1 MGYLKDELQGFVP
14 VEQATEI
21 MKDVAR
27 GSSILR
33 LSKVSQMESDTKK
46 VPVMTEGAG
55 AYWVG
60 EGERIKTSKAGW
72 IYPELKAKK
81 LAVIIPV
88 TKEKLNDTT
97 INVFSELQESIAEA
111 FYKAIDAAAIFGT
124 NSPFERNIMKC
135 VEKAGNKIEI
145 GTNGEGKLD
154 LDVADAMAT
163 VEDAGYDVNGF
174 AAKIGIKNSLRKLRD
189 GNGNQLFVDG
199 VNGKELYSQP
209 IEFSRNGAWDKTKAE
224 LVGADWDKSLVG
236 IRESLEYEILKEA
249 TLEGTVDKD
258 GKPISLAEQDLIGIK
273 ATMRLAYLP
282 IKDEAFCAVVP
293 KGSLGELTVTSA
305 EGTAT
310 GKTAITV
317 EPAKAE
323 GNSYKYKVAAN
334 PTMPKYGDVCTS
346 GYTNWNGTDEISATA
361 GQKIVVVEVGSD
373 NKAKKAGTTTLT
385 VKAD

>member
-1 MGYLKDELQGFVP
+1 MSYLKDELSGFVP
-14 VEQATEI
+14 AEQAKEI

-33 LSKVSQMESDTKK
+33 LSKVSEMQSDTKK
-46 VPVMTEGAG
+46 VPVMTEGPG

-60 EGERIKTSKAGW
+60 EGERIQTSKAGW

-97 INVFSELQESIAEA
+97 IAVFNELREPIAEA
-111 FYKAIDAAAIFGT
+111 FYKAIDAAGIFGT

-135 VEKAGNKIEI
+135 VEKTGNKVEL
-145 GTNGEGKLD
+145 GTNGVGKLD
-154 LDVADAMAT
+154 LDVSDAMSK

-174 AAKIGIKNSLRKLRD
+174 VSKIGIKGSLRKLRD
-189 GNGNQLFVDG
+189 ANGNQLFVDG

-209 IEFSRNGAWDKTKAE
+209 IEFSRNGAWDKSKAE
-224 LVGADWDKSLVG
+224 LIGADWDKSLVG
-236 IRESLEYEILKEA
+236 IRDTLEYEILKEA
-249 TLEGTVDKD
+249 TLEGTVDAD
-258 GKPISLAEQDLIGIK
+258 GKPISLAEQDMIAIK

-293 KGSLGELTVTSA
+293 EGALGELTVTSE

-317 EPAKAE
+317 EPAKASD
-323 GNSYKYKVAAN
+323 NSYKYKVAAN
-334 PTMPKYGDVCTS
+334 PTVPKYGDTCTT
-346 GYTNWNGTDEISATA
+346 GYTAWNGTDEISATA
-361 GQKIVVVEVGSD
+361 GQKIVIVEVDSN
-373 NKAKKAGTTTLT
+373 NKAKKAGIATIT
-385 VKAD
+385 VKS

>member
-1 MGYLKDELQGFVP
+1 MGYLKDELAGFVP

-46 VPVMTEGAG
+46 IPVMTEGAG

-97 INVFSELQESIAEA
+97 IDVFSELKESIAEA

-135 VEKAGNKIEI
+135 VEKAGNKIKI

-236 IRESLEYEILKEA
+236 IRDSLEYEILKEA
-249 TLEGTVDKD
+249 TLEGTVDND

-293 KGSLGELTVTSA
+293 AGSLGELTVTSA

-317 EPAKAE
+317 EPAKTE

-346 GYTNWNGTDEISATA
+346 GYTNWNGTDEISGTA
-361 GQKIVVVEVGSD
+361 GQKIVVVEVDSD
-373 NKAKKAGTTTLT
+373 NKAKRAGIATLT

>member
-14 VEQATEI
+14 VEQAKEI

-310 GKTAITV
+310 RKTAITV

-346 GYTNWNGTDEISATA
+346 GYTDWNGTDEISATA
-361 GQKIVVVEVGSD
+361 GQKIVVVEVDSG

>member
-1 MGYLKDELQGFVP
+1 MSYLKDELSGFVP
-14 VEQATEI
+14 AEQAKEI

-33 LSKVSQMESDTKK
+33 LSKVSEMKSDTKK
-46 VPVMTEGAG
+46 VPVMTEGPG

-60 EGERIKTSKAGW
+60 EGERIQTSKAGW

-97 INVFSELQESIAEA
+97 IAVFNELREPIAEA
-111 FYKAIDAAAIFGT
+111 FYKAIDAAGIFGT

-135 VEKAGNKIEI
+135 VEKTGNKVEL
-145 GTNGEGKLD
+145 GTNGVGKLD
-154 LDVADAMAT
+154 LDVSDAMSK

-174 AAKIGIKNSLRKLRD
+174 VSKIGIKGSLRKLRD
-189 GNGNQLFVDG
+189 ANGNQLFVDG

-209 IEFSRNGAWDKTKAE
+209 IEFSRNGAWDKSKAE
-224 LVGADWDKSLVG
+224 LIGADWDKSLVG
-236 IRESLEYEILKEA
+236 IRDTLEYEILKEA
-249 TLEGTVDKD
+249 TLEGTVDAD
-258 GKPISLAEQDLIGIK
+258 GKPISLAEQDMIAIK

-293 KGSLGELTVTSA
+293 EGTLGELTVISE

-317 EPAKAE
+317 EPAKA
-323 GNSYKYKVAAN
+323 
-334 PTMPKYGDVCTS
+334 
-346 GYTNWNGTDEISATA
+346 
-361 GQKIVVVEVGSD
+361 SD
-373 NKAKKAGTTTLT
+373 NSIK
-385 VKAD
+385 

>member
-1 MGYLKDELQGFVP
+1 MGYLKDELTGFVP

-21 MKDVAR
+21 MKDIAR

-46 VPVMTEGAG
+46 IPVMTEGAG

-60 EGERIKTSKAGW
+60 EGERIQTSKAGW

-88 TKEKLNDTT
+88 TKEKLKDTT
-97 INVFSELQESIAEA
+97 IDVFNELKESIAEA

-124 NSPFERNIMKC
+124 QSPFASNIMKC
-135 VEKAGNKIEI
+135 IETSGNKIEI
-145 GTNGEGKLD
+145 GTNATLD
-154 LDVADAMAT
+154 LDVSDAMAT

-174 AAKIGIKNSLRKLRD
+174 AAKVGIKNSLRKLRD
-189 GNGNQLFVDG
+189 SNGNQLFVDG

-224 LVGADWDKSLVG
+224 LIGADWDKSLVG
-236 IRESLEYEILKEA
+236 IRDSLEYEILKEA
-249 TLEGTVDKD
+249 TLEGTVDED

-293 KGSLGELTVTSA
+293 KVGE
-305 EGTAT
+305 
-310 GKTAITV
+310 
-317 EPAKAE
+317 
-323 GNSYKYKVAAN
+323 
-334 PTMPKYGDVCTS
+334 
-346 GYTNWNGTDEISATA
+346 
-361 GQKIVVVEVGSD
+361 
-373 NKAKKAGTTTLT
+373 
-385 VKAD
+385 

>member
-1 MGYLKDELQGFVP
+1 MGYLKDELTGFVP

-46 VPVMTEGAG
+46 IPVMTEGAG

-60 EGERIKTSKAGW
+60 EGERIKTTKAGW

-88 TKEKLNDTT
+88 TKEKLKDTT
-97 INVFSELQESIAEA
+97 IDVFSELKESIAEA

-124 NSPFERNIMKC
+124 NSPFAKNIMSS
-135 VEKAGNKIEI
+135 VETAGNKIEI
-145 GTNGEGKLD
+145 GTGATLD
-154 LDVADAMAT
+154 IDVSDAMAKI
-163 VEDAGYDVNGF
+163 EEAGYDVNGF
-174 AAKIGIKNSLRKLRD
+174 AARIGIKNSLRKLRD
-189 GNGNQLFVDG
+189 SNNNQLYVEG
-199 VNGKELYSQP
+199 VNGRELYSLP

-224 LVGADWDKSLVG
+224 LIGADWDKSLVG
-236 IRESLEYEILKEA
+236 IRDNIEYEILKEA
-249 TLEGTVDKD
+249 TLEGTLDTD

-273 ATMRLAYLP
+273 ATMRIAYLP

-293 KGSLGELTVTSA
+293 KEGLGELTVTSA
-305 EGTAT
+305 EGTTA
-310 GKTAITV
+310 GKTAITIN
-317 EPAKAE
+317 PTITN

-334 PTMPKYGDVCTS
+334 PTAPEYNASCTT
-346 GYTNWNGTDEISATA
+346 GYTAWNGTDEISATS
-361 GQKIVVVEVGSD
+361 GQKIVVVEVDSD
-373 NKAKKAGTTTLT
+373 NKAKKAGIAT
-385 VKAD
+385 VVAKA

>member
-1 MGYLKDELQGFVP
+1 MGYLKDELTGFVP

-46 VPVMTEGAG
+46 IPVMTEGAG

-60 EGERIKTSKAGW
+60 EGERIKTTKAGW

-88 TKEKLNDTT
+88 TKEKLKDTT
-97 INVFSELQESIAEA
+97 IDVFSELKESIAEA

-124 NSPFERNIMKC
+124 NSPFAKNIMSS
-135 VEKAGNKIEI
+135 VETAGNKIEI
-145 GTNGEGKLD
+145 GTGATLD
-154 LDVADAMAT
+154 IDVSDAMAKI
-163 VEDAGYDVNGF
+163 EEAGYDVNGF
-174 AAKIGIKNSLRKLRD
+174 AARIGIKNSLRKLRD
-189 GNGNQLFVDG
+189 SNNNQLYVEG
-199 VNGKELYSQP
+199 VNGRELYSLP

-224 LVGADWDKSLVG
+224 LIGADWDKSLVG
-236 IRESLEYEILKEA
+236 IRDNIEYEILKEA
-249 TLEGTVDKD
+249 TLEGTLDTD

-273 ATMRLAYLP
+273 ATMRIAYLP

-293 KGSLGELTVTSA
+293 KKGLGELTVTSA
-305 EGTAT
+305 EGTTAS
-310 GKTAITV
+310 KTAITIN
-317 EPAKAE
+317 PTITN

-334 PTMPKYGDVCTS
+334 PTAPEYNASCTT
-346 GYTNWNGTDEISATA
+346 GYTAWNGTDEISATS
-361 GQKIVVVEVGSD
+361 GQKIVVVEVDSN
-373 NKAKKAGTTTLT
+373 NKAKKAGIAT
-385 VKAD
+385 VVAKA

>member
-1 MGYLKDELQGFVP
+1 MGYLKDELAGFVP

-46 VPVMTEGAG
+46 IPVMTEGAG

-97 INVFSELQESIAEA
+97 IDVFSELKESIAEA

-135 VEKAGNKIEI
+135 NEKAGNKIEI

-236 IRESLEYEILKEA
+236 IRDSLEYEILKEA

-293 KGSLGELTVTSA
+293 AGSLGELTVEST
-305 EGTAT
+305 EGTTT

-346 GYTNWNGTDEISATA
+346 GYTNWNGTDEISGTA
-361 GQKIVVVEVGSD
+361 GQKIVVVEVDSN

-385 VKAD
+385 VKVD

>member
-1 MGYLKDELQGFVP
+1 MGYLKDELAGFVP

-46 VPVMTEGAG
+46 IPVMTEGAG

-97 INVFSELQESIAEA
+97 IDVFSELKESIAEA

-236 IRESLEYEILKEA
+236 IRDSLEYEILKEA
-249 TLEGTVDKD
+249 TLEGTVDND

-293 KGSLGELTVTSA
+293 AGSLGELTVTSA
-305 EGTAT
+305 EGTAK

-317 EPAKAE
+317 EPAKTE

-346 GYTNWNGTDEISATA
+346 GYTNWNGTDEISGTA
-361 GQKIVVVEVGSD
+361 GQKIVVVEVDSD
-373 NKAKKAGTTTLT
+373 NKAKRAGIATLT